1 MCFSVPCILQI
12 GALVSLVGDYSYS
25 LLLLLVLVGFTIF
38 VATSLLAS
46 KLIPGTVTPMV
57 MEIPYLLPPEK
68 KSFTSKF
75 LVRVKQFILE
85 AEGPM
90 LIAVVFAALVTET
103 GFMDRLSVY
112 VEPIV
117 SGWLGLPKEA
127 SLSLILGVIRR
138 EMSVAPLL
146 SMNLSPL
153 QMFVGAVVSLLY
165 IPCLSVMG
173 IIAEEFDPKTAI
185 GILVLTTVTAI
196 FVGGLVNH
204 LVSLFMVIF

>member
-1 MCFSVPCILQI
+1 M
-12 GALVSLVGDYSYS
+12 
-25 LLLLLVLVGFTIF
+25 
-38 VATSLLAS
+38 
-46 KLIPGTVTPMV
+46 
-57 MEIPYLLPPEK
+57 LPPERS
-68 KSFTSKF
+68 SFTRKF

-103 GFMDRLSVY
+103 GFMEKVSVL

-127 SLSLILGVIRR
+127 SLSLLLGVIRR

-146 SMNLSPL
+146 ALNLSPL

-173 IIAEEFDPKTAI
+173 IIAEEFNARTAI
-185 GILVLTTVTAI
+185 GIFVLTTVNAI
-196 FVGGLVNH
+196 LVGGLINH
-204 LVSLFMVIF
+204 MVRLVIV